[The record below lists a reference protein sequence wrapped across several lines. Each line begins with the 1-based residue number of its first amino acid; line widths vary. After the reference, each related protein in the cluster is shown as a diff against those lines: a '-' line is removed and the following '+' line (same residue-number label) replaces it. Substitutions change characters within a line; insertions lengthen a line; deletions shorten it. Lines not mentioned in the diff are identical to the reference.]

1 MYSGKNP
8 SALRSQQWLADSL
21 IALMADKAY
30 QSISVKEICQNADL
44 TRQTFY
50 QMFSSK
56 EDVIRYTIM
65 KGCETFKASLS
76 LYEQVDMETLAT
88 AFFCFFRE
96 EAALVKLLA
105 ENHLE
110 YLLTEQFSLA
120 LPEIIDLCTERKE
133 GFLSNPYLKSFIIG
147 GLLNMILEWIKN
159 GDGADVEELALLF
172 TEQFVKD
179 TPENH

>member
-56 EDVIRYTIM
+56 EDVIRYVIL

-76 LYEQVDMETLAT
+76 RHTQVDMETLVT
-88 AFFCFFRE
+88 EFFRFFRKE
-96 EAALVKLLA
+96 EALVRLLA

-110 YLLTEQFSLA
+110 YLLMEQFSLA
-120 LPEIIDLCTERKE
+120 LPEIMDICTDRKE
-133 GFLSNPYLKSFIIG
+133 VFLSDPYLKSFITG
-147 GLLNMILEWIKN
+147 GLLNMILEWIRH
-159 GDGADVEELALLF
+159 GDGTDGEALARLF
-172 TEQFVKD
+172 TEQFTK
-179 TPENH
+179 

>member
-21 IALMADKAY
+21 VDLMKVKEFQY
-30 QSISVKEICQNADL
+30 ISVKEICQKADL

-50 QMFSSK
+50 QIFSSK
-56 EDVIRYTIM
+56 EDVIRYNIM
-65 KGCETFKASLS
+65 KGCERFKTSLS
-76 LYEQVDMETLAT
+76 LHEQVDMETLAIE
-88 AFFCFFRE
+88 FFRFFRKE
-96 EAALVKLLA
+96 EALVKLLA

-120 LPEIIDLCTERKE
+120 LPEIMDICTERKE
-133 GFLSNPYLKSFIIG
+133 VFLSNPYLKCFIIG

-159 GDGADVEELALLF
+159 GDGTDAEELARLF
-172 TEQFVKD
+172 AGQFISGSDKQ
-179 TPENH
+179 

>member
-21 IALMADKAY
+21 IALMAYKAY

-56 EDVIRYTIM
+56 EDVIRYKIM
-65 KGCETFKASLS
+65 KGCETFKASLAR
-76 LYEQVDMETLAT
+76 YEQVDMETLIT
-88 AFFCFFRE
+88 EFFCFFRKE
-96 EAALVKLLA
+96 EVLVKLLT

-120 LPEIIDLCTERKE
+120 LPEIMDICTERKE
-133 GFLSNPYLKSFIIG
+133 VFLSNPYLKSFIIG

-159 GDGADVEELALLF
+159 GEESNAEELARLF
-172 TEQFVKD
+172 MEQFQ
-179 TPENH
+179 